1 MEHVAALVAAGA
13 ALVAA
18 LLSGLT
24 LYASG
29 RREERRWRRDELID
43 VYQAFLTISFTRTL
57 LAVQTMQ
64 AHASGE
70 RVPVGELQKKQAE
83 LHDEHDGL
91 LTRLR
96 LLAKADVVRAAEEL
110 HMSDHSLVDPAMKVR
125 APISEKE
132 WQRFEEN
139 RERNRQSKE
148 HMFTAARM
156 TIGLDSAVP
165 LGEDTW
171 GPRSIPRGSGRQ
183 TS

>member
-1 MEHVAALVAAGA
+1 LEQTAALVAAGA

-18 LLSGLT
+18 ILSGFT

-29 RREERRWRRDELID
+29 RREERRWRREELID
-43 VYQAFLTISFTRTL
+43 AYEAFITISFTRTL

-70 RVPVGELQKKQAE
+70 RVPVGELQKKQDE
-83 LHDEHDGL
+83 LHDKHDGL

-96 LLAKADVVRAAEEL
+96 LLGRADVVQAAEAL

-125 APISEKE
+125 APISEEE

-139 RERNRQSKE
+139 RDRNRQSKDQ
-148 HMFTAARM
+148 MFTAARK
-156 TIGLDSAVP
+156 TIGLHSAVP
-165 LGEDTW
+165 LGENTW
-171 GPRSIPRGSGRQ
+171 GPRSLPRGFGRQ
-183 TS
+183 NS